1 MATDQHLL
9 LVYYVSSV
17 IYVKTP
23 HLFFKVPSEAC
34 FGDFFQEDLQEASQL
49 ATDHATQ
56 RSLLEEQ
63 LKDLQVRGVS
73 ENGRLSGKGRMGRT
87 WKNNTCGVPL
97 LCCQWQFCCLQRK
110 ETHIFCKR
118 NHYFACR
125 WILHNITTQ
134 PRTICQQEI
143 KTYPVKKQMVAGR
156 KPGGGWPVKE
166 FDWACTSRIFLGSA
180 S

>member
-9 LVYYVSSV
+9 LVYHVSSV
-17 IYVKTP
+17 NYVTTP

-87 WKNNTCGVPL
+87 WKKYM
-97 LCCQWQFCCLQRK
+97 CCAVNGNFLVCK
-110 ETHIFCKR
+110 EKKHIFCKR
-118 NHYFACR
+118 HHYFACR
-125 WILHNITTQ
+125 
-134 PRTICQQEI
+134 
-143 KTYPVKKQMVAGR
+143 
-156 KPGGGWPVKE
+156 
-166 FDWACTSRIFLGSA
+166 
-180 S
+180 